1 MADDACHFECFSL
14 APGVSSIASYQK
26 KLKTNMKPRG
36 IVLASTSPPSKG
48 FTRKAAFTLKFFHLA
63 STSRERGEN
72 AKIWLSGSAEKAK
85 SVHAE
90 DDCLVIA
97 ADTVVNL
104 NEKVLGSLPQRKMVF
119 DVKRVVRQSS

>member
-1 MADDACHFECFSL
+1 M

-26 KLKTNMKPRG
+26 KLKTNMTPSG
-36 IVLASTSPPSKG
+36 IVLASNSPR
-48 FTRKAAFTLKFFHLA
+48 RKALLEKLRLRLEILPPCVNE
-63 STSRERGEN
+63 SRNVGEN
-72 AKIWLSGSAEKAK
+72 AKHLVERLAAEKAR

-104 NEKVLGSLPQRKMVF
+104 NEKVLGSLPRR
-119 DVKRVVRQSS
+119 KRVF